1 MNCPKCNSKNVK
13 ATGLCIYTYPAYY
26 EYKCDDCGYKFEIRE
41 EVHEGKPLEMTLQEN
56 GVAFVNYIPI
66 IKEEKQWK

>member
-1 MNCPKCNSKNVK
+1 MNCPKCNAENVT
-13 ATGLCIYTYPAYY
+13 ATGPRIYSHPAYY

-41 EVHEGKPLEMTLQEN
+41 EVPERKPLEMTLQEN

-66 IKEEKQWK
+66 VKEENQWK

>member
-1 MNCPKCNSKNVK
+1 MNCPKCNSENVK

-26 EYKCDDCGYKFEIRE
+26 EYKCDDCGYKFELQEDVPER
-41 EVHEGKPLEMTLQEN
+41 KPLEMTLQEN

-66 IKEEKQWK
+66 VKEENQWK